1 MHSLLRC
8 VIVLGLAAAPLSA
21 QSDSTRSAK
30 SQPRRRAVTPALEQS
45 AFADP
50 AARALLARARIA
62 RLAQDSALLSY
73 DAKSYQRI
81 NVSMGV
87 RRTGLERLMFRGDNV
102 ARVQWQRGKGLRVEP
117 LGNRSIVPFGDAS
130 TDGTGAEY
138 AAVPYFPGR
147 ESLWFPASDF
157 GLAKAEV
164 DDRQFVHPLAAGAEA
179 YYRFTTG
186 DSVSIRLPNGNSIG
200 LREMRITAR
209 RPDWKLFVGSFWF
222 DTSSAQLVR
231 ASYRMSNKLDLWPF
245 IDQQIRLDRDSLR
258 GVLATATD
266 TATLRKARSE
276 LEDAEDVPAWVKGLT
291 RPLEANFDGI
301 TVEYALY
308 NGKFWLPKSNSAEGS
323 ATATFMKFPIRVDE
337 RFVYNSVDGDLR
349 LPEPPPS
356 DSGSDRTVT
365 SVNINIGGSA
375 RDEGYDGVGDS
386 SRTRYYLTEKEIAQR
401 FANADSMARAL
412 EAKGDTAAARRM
424 RERAVTRRA
433 QRERIREQ
441 CLKDSTFTRSRSR
454 YDGALRYVEQSPCD
468 SRKLL
473 ASKELPPAFDKNDR
487 IFDEGARD
495 ALLSALDMSLQPG
508 WGPTRP
514 TIRFAGSEMLRY
526 NRVEALSIG
535 AKATSELGL
544 GYRASAQARIGIAD
558 GVPNGEVMVE
568 RTNGRRT
575 LQGTV
580 FHRLAAS
587 NAEFGSPLSFGASL
601 ASLLYG
607 RDEGFY
613 YRTYGAEVGG
623 TRTFGVSAT
632 DGGSGQYSWR
642 LFGERQRG
650 TGNPLGVRNTWSLA
664 RAFNGDARFLPNFEA
679 DRVDLIGLELGG
691 TRTIGVDPN
700 GWRSVIGTRL
710 EGATGTNSYG
720 RGLLDIGVSRPIA
733 ATRISLTGMAGS
745 SLGDMPAQRSFF
757 IGGAR
762 TVRGQVAGTQ
772 RGNAF
777 WLTRAE
783 LSTSARVIR
792 PVVYADVGWAGDRSN
807 FGTPARIGP
816 SGRLQRGVGLGF
828 STLDGLFRVDLSRG
842 LAPQRLWRFDLY
854 LDARL

>member
-1 MHSLLRC
+1 
-8 VIVLGLAAAPLSA
+8 
-21 QSDSTRSAK
+21 
-30 SQPRRRAVTPALEQS
+30 VTPALEQS
-45 AFADP
+45 AFADAP
-50 AARALLARARIA
+50 ARSLLIRARVA
-62 RLAQDSALLSY
+62 RLAQDSALRSY

-102 ARVQWQRGKGLRVEP
+102 ARVQWQRDKGLRVQP

-130 TDGTGAEY
+130 SDGTGAEF
-138 AAVPYFPGR
+138 AAIPYFPGR
-147 ESLWFPASDF
+147 ESLWFPSSDF
-157 GLAKAEV
+157 GLAKADV
-164 DDRQFVHPLAAGAEA
+164 DDRAFVHPLAAGAEA

-186 DSVSIRLPNGNSIG
+186 DSVSIKLPNGTSIG
-200 LREMRITAR
+200 LRELRITAR

-231 ASYRMSNKLDLWPF
+231 ASYRMSNKLDIWPF
-245 IDQQIRLDRDSLR
+245 VEGEIRSERDSLR
-258 GVLATATD
+258 GALAATTD
-266 TATLRKARSE
+266 TALRRKIRAE
-276 LEDAEDVPAWVKGLT
+276 IDDEDDPPAWVKGLT
-291 RPLEANFDGI
+291 RPLEASFDGI

-323 ATATFMKFPIRVDE
+323 ATAMFMKFPIRVDE
-337 RFVYNSVDGDLR
+337 RFVYASVDGDLR
-349 LPEPPPS
+349 LPDPPPI
-356 DSGSDRTVT
+356 DSARGRDAT
-365 SVNINIGGSA
+365 SVSINIGGGSG
-375 RDEGYDGVGDS
+375 RDEGYDGTGDS
-386 SRTRYYLTEKEIAQR
+386 TKTRYYLTEKEIEQR
-401 FANADSMARAL
+401 FARADSLARLA
-412 EAKGDTAAARRM
+412 EQRGDTAGARRA
-424 RERAVTRRA
+424 RERAVARRA
-433 QRERIREQ
+433 QRTRIREQ
-441 CLKDSTFTRSRSR
+441 CLRDSTFTESRTR
-454 YDGALRYVEQSPCD
+454 YNGGLRYTVQAPCD
-468 SRKLL
+468 SRQLL
-473 ASKELPPAFDKNDR
+473 ASKELPPAFEPGDK

-514 TIRFAGSEMLRY
+514 TIRLAGSDMLRY

-535 AKATSELGL
+535 AKATSDLGL
-544 GYRASAQARIGIAD
+544 GYRASAQARIGIGD
-558 GVPNGEVMVE
+558 RVPNGEVMIE

-575 LQGTV
+575 LQGAV

-623 TRTFGVSAT
+623 TRTFGVSAIG
-632 DGGSGQYSWR
+632 GGSGQYSWR

-650 TGNPLGVRNTWSLA
+650 AGDPRGVRNTWSFA
-664 RAFNGDARFLPNFEA
+664 RAVNNDARFLTNIDA

-691 TRTIGVDPN
+691 TRTFGVNPN
-700 GWRSVIGTRL
+700 GWRSVLGTRL

-720 RGLLDIGVSRPIA
+720 RGLLDVGVSRPIA
-733 ATRISLTGMAGS
+733 STRLSITGMAGS
-745 SLGDMPAQRSFF
+745 SVGDVPAQRQFF

-772 RGNAF
+772 QGNAF

-783 LSTSARVIR
+783 LSTSARVMR
-792 PVVYADVGWAGDRSN
+792 PVLFTDIGWAGDRSN
-807 FGTPARIGP
+807 FGTPTRIGP
-816 SGRLQRGVGLGF
+816 TGRIQRGVGLGV

-842 LAPQRLWRFDLY
+842 IAPQRLWRLDFY